1 MKYQYIHQHEGARR
15 ADLLM
20 AGWAAD
26 EHLFADLPDTGD
38 DLIVCYDYSDL
49 TLHTGSIF
57 T

>member
-38 DLIVCYDYSDL
+38 DLIVCYDYSD
-49 TLHTGSIF
+49 
-57 T
+57 